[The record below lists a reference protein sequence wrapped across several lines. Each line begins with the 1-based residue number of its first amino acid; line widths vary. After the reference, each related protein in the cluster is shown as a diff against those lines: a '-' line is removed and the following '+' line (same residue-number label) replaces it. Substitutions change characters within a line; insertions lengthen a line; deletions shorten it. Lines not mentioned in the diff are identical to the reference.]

1 MATAAWVV
9 RAMLHPSG
17 YGLILYPPWLVRAA
31 PTVFWQGV

>member
-17 YGLILYPPWLVRAA
+17 YGLNLYPPWLVRAA